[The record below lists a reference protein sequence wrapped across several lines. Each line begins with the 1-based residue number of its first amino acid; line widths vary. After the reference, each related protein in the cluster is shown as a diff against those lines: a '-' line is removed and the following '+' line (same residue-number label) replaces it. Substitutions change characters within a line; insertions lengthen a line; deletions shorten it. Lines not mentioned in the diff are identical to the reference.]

1 MSAFFFRV
9 SGVFDQLLRTG
20 RAQLK
25 FLIKSHKT
33 RSFHTPVHRFV
44 NNYVLA
50 FKLFLTKCRELYRKS
65 GERSRGDFLIRQRE
79 YWVDNNSFFLIL
91 FPNALAVHL
100 ELLFNNFCGLLN
112 SQQCIFIRTL
122 ITFVDYL
129 VFSSASSF
137 T

>member
-1 MSAFFFRV
+1 MDF
-9 SGVFDQLLRTG
+9 
-20 RAQLK
+20 
-25 FLIKSHKT
+25 
-33 RSFHTPVHRFV
+33 TPD
-44 NNYVLA
+44 Y
-50 FKLFLTKCRELYRKS
+50 S
-65 GERSRGDFLIRQRE
+65 
-79 YWVDNNSFFLIL
+79 IL

>member
-25 FLIKSHKT
+25 FLIM
-33 RSFHTPVHRFV
+33 
-44 NNYVLA
+44 
-50 FKLFLTKCRELYRKS
+50 
-65 GERSRGDFLIRQRE
+65 
-79 YWVDNNSFFLIL
+79 
-91 FPNALAVHL
+91 FPNAFAVHL

>member
-65 GERSRGDFLIRQRE
+65 GERSRGDFLIRKPE
-79 YWVDNNSFFLIL
+79 SI
-91 FPNALAVHL
+91 
-100 ELLFNNFCGLLN
+100 GG
-112 SQQCIFIRTL
+112 
-122 ITFVDYL
+122 
-129 VFSSASSF
+129 
-137 T
+137 